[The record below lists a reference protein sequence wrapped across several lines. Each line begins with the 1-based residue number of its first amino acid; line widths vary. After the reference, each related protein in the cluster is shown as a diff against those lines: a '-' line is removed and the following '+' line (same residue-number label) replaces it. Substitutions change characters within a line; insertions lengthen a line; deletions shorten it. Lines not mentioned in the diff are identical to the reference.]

1 MKKVIVILLLSIFA
15 TGLHITAQISN
26 TPSKTNKLEANALL
40 LKSKK
45 QNTVAWIL
53 LGGGIAFYA
62 TGLIVYSNEK
72 AKNPSA
78 ELDILPKGTA
88 FSALGGSMMIASIP
102 FFLSSGKNKRKANL
116 TIKNETVNI
125 PQVDRNHFITVGI
138 KMNL

>member
-1 MKKVIVILLLSIFA
+1 MY
-15 TGLHITAQISN
+15 
-26 TPSKTNKLEANALL
+26 KLDANALL

-62 TGLIVYSNEK
+62 AGLIVYSSER

-88 FSALGGSMMIASIP
+88 FSAVGGSLMITSIP
-102 FFLSSGKNKRKANL
+102 FFIASGKNKRKASLILKDESVYFNFQAKKHFASLGVKINL
-116 TIKNETVNI
+116 
-125 PQVDRNHFITVGI
+125 
-138 KMNL
+138 